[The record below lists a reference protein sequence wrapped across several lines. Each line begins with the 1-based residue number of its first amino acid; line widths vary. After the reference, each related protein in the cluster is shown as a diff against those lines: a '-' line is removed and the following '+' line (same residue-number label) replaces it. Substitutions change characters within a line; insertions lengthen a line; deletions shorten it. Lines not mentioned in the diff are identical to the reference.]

1 MDGQEGTFLP
11 TSKIEVRVRVAKT
24 WPYPAT

>member
-24 WPYPAT
+24 WP